1 MTLKNTITSRCNS
14 IRVAV
19 VLGVTALALAAAP
32 ASSLA
37 FGSKPTSQMQPS
49 NSLPA
54 HKCNQAA
61 DPCTWVMLEGYT
73 LGNGVGSP
81 KAPKDG
87 TIHQLKLIAGG
98 PGHFRFELAKVHP
111 NLQEAKIVRKGP
123 RIRYQ
128 GQHGGGSTFDV
139 ETFNVNVP
147 VDRGEY
153 IAIKAR
159 KTSALRCSSGG
170 ANTLQF
176 VPPLGVGGSFKTA
189 SSDDGC
195 WMLIQAIVR

>member
-14 IRVAV
+14 IRFAV
-19 VLGVTALALAAAP
+19 VLGVTALAFAAAP

-123 RIRYQ
+123 QIEYD
-128 GQHGGGSTFDV
+128 GQQPGGDYEV

-147 VDRGEY
+147 VHKGEY
-153 IAIKAR
+153 LAIQAQR
-159 KTSALRCSSGG
+159 TSMLRCSSGG
-170 ANTLQF
+170 PNTLQF
-176 VPPLGVGGSFKTA
+176 TPALQLNGPFETA
-189 SSDDGC
+189 SDDDGC
-195 WMLIQAIVR
+195 WMLLQALY